1 MCSATSLKTMSGLGA
16 ALDGLKLVPAPLL
29 GQNWWICSEFPG
41 SLRGAKVMDPVRGF
55 GD

>member
-29 GQNWWICSEFPG
+29 VDWWICSELPG
-41 SLRGAKVMDPVRGF
+41 NLRGVKVMDPVRGF